1 MIYRH
6 KLRKS
11 CFLLVD
17 ITSYSTRCPP
27 LTVKVSPHFKQT
39 LKNDVTGR
47 NSSFC
52 RIASP
57 YGIVIFI
64 KLKPPESRYEIA
76 IAVGRQIVYSIP
88 HCYYFFSLNISQFD
102 CLVKE
107 KKKIVTVGISV
118 QYFFLPNS
126 MQFDYLDSWR
136 SRLFE
141 YQYYIMDCL

>member
-1 MIYRH
+1 MLYRH
-6 KLRKS
+6 KLRIS

-64 KLKPPESRYEIA
+64 KLKPPESRYGIA

-88 HCYYFFSLNISQFD
+88 HCYYFFLLNTSQFNY
-102 CLVKE
+102 LVKE
-107 KKKIVTVGISV
+107 KKKSRIMGDKASLDRCGQQHRYNCKVDQESPKT
-118 QYFFLPNS
+118 QLFL
-126 MQFDYLDSWR
+126 
-136 SRLFE
+136 
-141 YQYYIMDCL
+141 